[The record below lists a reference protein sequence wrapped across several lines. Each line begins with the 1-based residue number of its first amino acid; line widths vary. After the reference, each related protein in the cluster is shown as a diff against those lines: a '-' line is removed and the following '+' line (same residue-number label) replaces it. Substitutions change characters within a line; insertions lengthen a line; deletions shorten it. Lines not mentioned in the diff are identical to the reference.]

1 MIQSGL
7 IDIVSFKG
15 ERYSFD
21 PDTGR
26 IFKNGKVLVS
36 EFVEP
41 VYSYMGNPGNPP
53 TFSGIYFKD
62 KNQILSLSGKLN
74 PVVKDDNEV
83 K

>member
-1 MIQSGL
+1 MIQNGI

-26 IFKNGKVLVS
+26 IFKDGKVITS

-41 VYSYMGNPGNPP
+41 VYSYMGNTQEPP
-53 TFSGIYFKD
+53 KFSGIYFKD
-62 KNQILSLSGKLN
+62 KNQILTLSGKVN

-83 K
+83 R